1 MILILKNEN
10 LQKKCQNQDGE
21 IEELKFRNEKYSNEN
36 TKLNKLLIEQKKEFE
51 NLFNELNSKVK
62 LSIQKN

>member
-1 MILILKNEN
+1 M
-10 LQKKCQNQDGE
+10 QKKCQNQDGD

-51 NLFNELNSKVK
+51 NLFNELNSKVN
-62 LSIQKN
+62 LSIPKNWKK

>member
-1 MILILKNEN
+1 LILILKNEN